1 MRPLDERS
9 YAFVVKI
16 WEERRDISGAGPSW
30 RGSVD
35 DVQTGTRHYFDSLL
49 GLTDYLNKR
58 SGMTRGSRWRQRV
71 GACVRRR

>member
-16 WEERRDISGAGPSW
+16 WEERRDITGAMPTW

-35 DVQTGTRHYFDSLL
+35 DVQTGTRHYFETL
-49 GLTDYLNKR
+49 GDLSNYLKGR
-58 SGMTRGSRWRQRV
+58 SGMSHTPSLRERLLARIRH
-71 GACVRRR
+71 R